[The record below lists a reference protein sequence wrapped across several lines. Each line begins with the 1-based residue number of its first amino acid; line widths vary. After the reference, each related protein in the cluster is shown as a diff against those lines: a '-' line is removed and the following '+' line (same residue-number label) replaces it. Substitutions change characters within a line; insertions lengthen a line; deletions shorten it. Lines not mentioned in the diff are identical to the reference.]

1 MPLSGLSFEKDAED
15 LTKKVLD
22 FFERVRYSYLSARN
36 NPSEYSDKWAESVE
50 HIREKYDKLDNFSSE
65 MKNYVDEKTVFDN
78 DAKNPTSLEAKR
90 LFEAVKD
97 MRFKSDK
104 VTDPFS
110 KEFGEDEVVDTLL
123 ANKSLLIAFMHY
135 ALRSHSNA
143 LPKKVWVSQKLKPD
157 NITGGVMGLDL
168 DENDIALY
176 ITEHYGAEDK
186 DTTRI
191 ESKVKGAMKTLKDMY
206 LDNYEESKFDN
217 LVEVDIKK
225 SEEKKAAIDF
235 IIPNKPMYR
244 IFEID
249 DMKEIKGMTGEFL
262 VQEKYDG
269 MRIQL
274 HKKGDVVKI
283 FSYNEKDISDA
294 CSEQVE
300 KLKEKKFG
308 DCVLDG
314 ELVLFDD
321 DEPLHRADTISHV
334 FKKKKGGQLRAHVFD
349 IMIHDD
355 EDLTDTPLRE
365 KINTLLFQFSQHS
378 SEVLAFP
385 SKKDTRMADSIKEV
399 DEYAKDIMQLP
410 ASEGVVIKDL
420 ESTYMRGSKK
430 NPKWIKWKKFV
441 DLDVI
446 VLDKKS
452 TKSGMKSYSLGIGP
466 VNAETARTYKTVEY
480 DKKDYLPVGKALNT
494 KEVVDVGSIVRVKV
508 DEVKKNKDGFSLF
521 SAKLIEIPE
530 VTQPDNVQTLEQLST
545 KTKKSLGQDALVGAT
560 NLKPFKLV
568 SGLRDTKGKVK
579 KGIYIT
585 DDIHG
590 TAEVIAKSDF
600 DGFTIYGFKG
610 DTLMQKNALHSID
623 LWKDEMENLVKSRR
637 SELRL
642 AIKNEMVENYADERA
657 IPFAKLFKFAKDNY
671 PEIVKDV
678 FNNNDEKVMDWMKS
692 QDSFVYVHPNKFTP
706 SDTLEKDVEDVD
718 VSKVDSGQFSIM
730 LREDDNIDIIL
741 EIEDT
746 RNAWTVDITE
756 LGDIY
761 DLFGKSQKFPAIV
774 AKKLGEHRKRI
785 DSGELELGV
794 QREGYHEYK
803 INGDKF
809 ETRFHV
815 RVVPLDEKKTW
826 VVWTGKKQ
834 EMLDLDSDENLWD
847 ITKDKYADLTL
858 PT

>member
-1 MPLSGLSFEKDAED
+1 
-15 LTKKVLD
+15 
-22 FFERVRYSYLSARN
+22 
-36 NPSEYSDKWAESVE
+36 
-50 HIREKYDKLDNFSSE
+50 
-65 MKNYVDEKTVFDN
+65 
-78 DAKNPTSLEAKR
+78 
-90 LFEAVKD
+90 
-97 MRFKSDK
+97 
-104 VTDPFS
+104 
-110 KEFGEDEVVDTLL
+110 
-123 ANKSLLIAFMHY
+123 
-135 ALRSHSNA
+135 
-143 LPKKVWVSQKLKPD
+143 
-157 NITGGVMGLDL
+157 
-168 DENDIALY
+168 
-176 ITEHYGAEDK
+176 
-186 DTTRI
+186 
-191 ESKVKGAMKTLKDMY
+191 
-206 LDNYEESKFDN
+206 
-217 LVEVDIKK
+217 
-225 SEEKKAAIDF
+225 
-235 IIPNKPMYR
+235 
-244 IFEID
+244 
-249 DMKEIKGMTGEFL
+249 
-262 VQEKYDG
+262 
-269 MRIQL
+269 
-274 HKKGDVVKI
+274 
-283 FSYNEKDISDA
+283 
-294 CSEQVE
+294 
-300 KLKEKKFG
+300 
-308 DCVLDG
+308 
-314 ELVLFDD
+314 
-321 DEPLHRADTISHV
+321 
-334 FKKKKGGQLRAHVFD
+334 
-349 IMIHDD
+349 
-355 EDLTDTPLRE
+355 
-365 KINTLLFQFSQHS
+365 
-378 SEVLAFP
+378 
-385 SKKDTRMADSIKEV
+385 
-399 DEYAKDIMQLP
+399 
-410 ASEGVVIKDL
+410 
-420 ESTYMRGSKK
+420 
-430 NPKWIKWKKFV
+430 
-441 DLDVI
+441 
-446 VLDKKS
+446 
-452 TKSGMKSYSLGIGP
+452 MKSYSLGIGP

-568 SGLRDTKGKVK
+568 SGLRDTKGNVK

-657 IPFAKLFKFAKDNY
+657 VPFAKLFKFAKDNY

-785 DSGELELGV
+785 DSGELKLGV

>member
-1 MPLSGLSFEKDAED
+1 M
-15 LTKKVLD
+15 
-22 FFERVRYSYLSARN
+22 
-36 NPSEYSDKWAESVE
+36 
-50 HIREKYDKLDNFSSE
+50 
-65 MKNYVDEKTVFDN
+65 
-78 DAKNPTSLEAKR
+78 
-90 LFEAVKD
+90 
-97 MRFKSDK
+97 
-104 VTDPFS
+104 
-110 KEFGEDEVVDTLL
+110 
-123 ANKSLLIAFMHY
+123 
-135 ALRSHSNA
+135 
-143 LPKKVWVSQKLKPD
+143 
-157 NITGGVMGLDL
+157 
-168 DENDIALY
+168 
-176 ITEHYGAEDK
+176 
-186 DTTRI
+186 
-191 ESKVKGAMKTLKDMY
+191 
-206 LDNYEESKFDN
+206 
-217 LVEVDIKK
+217 
-225 SEEKKAAIDF
+225 
-235 IIPNKPMYR
+235 
-244 IFEID
+244 
-249 DMKEIKGMTGEFL
+249 
-262 VQEKYDG
+262 
-269 MRIQL
+269 
-274 HKKGDVVKI
+274 
-283 FSYNEKDISDA
+283 
-294 CSEQVE
+294 
-300 KLKEKKFG
+300 
-308 DCVLDG
+308 
-314 ELVLFDD
+314 FDD

-365 KINTLLFQFSQHS
+365 RINTLLFQFSQHS

-568 SGLRDTKGKVK
+568 SGLRDTKGNVK

-642 AIKNEMVENYADERA
+642 AIKNEMVENYGDERA
-657 IPFAKLFKFAKDNY
+657 VPFAKLFKFAKDNY

>member
-1 MPLSGLSFEKDAED
+1 M
-15 LTKKVLD
+15 
-22 FFERVRYSYLSARN
+22 
-36 NPSEYSDKWAESVE
+36 
-50 HIREKYDKLDNFSSE
+50 
-65 MKNYVDEKTVFDN
+65 
-78 DAKNPTSLEAKR
+78 
-90 LFEAVKD
+90 
-97 MRFKSDK
+97 
-104 VTDPFS
+104 
-110 KEFGEDEVVDTLL
+110 
-123 ANKSLLIAFMHY
+123 
-135 ALRSHSNA
+135 
-143 LPKKVWVSQKLKPD
+143 
-157 NITGGVMGLDL
+157 
-168 DENDIALY
+168 
-176 ITEHYGAEDK
+176 
-186 DTTRI
+186 
-191 ESKVKGAMKTLKDMY
+191 
-206 LDNYEESKFDN
+206 
-217 LVEVDIKK
+217 
-225 SEEKKAAIDF
+225 
-235 IIPNKPMYR
+235 
-244 IFEID
+244 
-249 DMKEIKGMTGEFL
+249 
-262 VQEKYDG
+262 
-269 MRIQL
+269 
-274 HKKGDVVKI
+274 
-283 FSYNEKDISDA
+283 
-294 CSEQVE
+294 
-300 KLKEKKFG
+300 
-308 DCVLDG
+308 
-314 ELVLFDD
+314 FDD

-365 KINTLLFQFSQHS
+365 RINTLLFQFSQHS

-508 DEVKKNKDGFSLF
+508 DEVKKNKEGFSLF

-568 SGLRDTKGKVK
+568 SGLRDTKGNVK

-642 AIKNEMVENYADERA
+642 AIKNEMVENYGDERA
-657 IPFAKLFKFAKDNY
+657 VPFAKLFKFAKDNY